1 MDFEDDDENLEDEK
15 VDVQKKAEI
24 KKP

>member
-15 VDVQKKAEI
+15 VDVQKKTEI